1 MGTLK
6 ARDASDRN
14 YRLKATMGN
23 SAQLSVVSRP
33 ETLVNSLSMTSL
45 PPFDF
50 ATVRQTV
57 LKLGQEIVLTQNI
70 RVPTGTTPAITA
82 MRQLVEVIQQLRSPE
97 GGWQQDQLPTPAVLA
112 PYVSEEAYEV
122 LDVLPGKATTSKAL
136 YPKSATRKSKKLES
150 LPSAA
155 LIVMDS
161 LIPYLLW
168 CVARTSY
175 SLMQMMEG
183 VPVRLRQGRS
193 WTSGILRLVVQLDL
207 KATDLDWCFDLATG
221 CPPGMLLSGNPVI
234 QSDINLPLQG
244 SHSQPTQRRSRQKFG
259 WVERQIQELTEHLQ
273 QASPMIAPLLAGGT
287 VDLLPPGQEWRSGHL
302 HLSLGLEFTPQD
314 LAASWQW
321 STAACDLIE
330 GELLEAIA
338 SQTALANTTKVHQ
351 VPVAVVDFPEQS
363 LATTS
368 VRLANPKHLDRY
380 TNLATQAQL
389 AAAIARLQ
397 TALKPEPEQRLLQVV
412 QEAYG
417 LAETA
422 RTSISLLQPDLLM
435 DQLLPKL
442 LWQLTAG
449 SYEVMQLIGGVEAR
463 LLQPGCHWQ
472 DGSLRLMAVLHLTSP
487 EIAWHVDLATGRL
500 VAGRDFKVAATAIGQ
515 SQRLPSCHHPIQVS
529 DLMIQLHQQIR
540 ETAPEV
546 GFLMTKTAIEW
557 LTTEQ
562 EWRSGFLHLEFYLEF
577 LPKIFNSFADSP
589 LHSVL
594 LNP

>member
-1 MGTLK
+1 
-6 ARDASDRN
+6 
-14 YRLKATMGN
+14 MGN

-136 YPKSATRKSKKLES
+136 HPKSATRKSKKSEL

-193 WTSGILRLVVQLDL
+193 WTPGILRLVVQLDL

-234 QSDINLPLQG
+234 QSDASLPLQG
-244 SHSQPTQRRSRQKFG
+244 SHSQPTQRRSRQKSG
-259 WVERQIQELTEHLQ
+259 WVERQLQELTEHLQ
-273 QASPMIAPLLAGGT
+273 LASPMIAPLLAGVT

-302 HLSLGLEFTPQD
+302 KLSLGLEFTPQD
-314 LAASWQW
+314 LAVSWQC
-321 STAACDLIE
+321 SAPVCDLVE
-330 GELLEAIA
+330 GELLEAVA
-338 SQTALANTTKVHQ
+338 SQSTLAHTTKVHQ
-351 VPVAVVDFPEQS
+351 VPVAVVDWPEQS
-363 LATTS
+363 LATTI
-368 VRLANPKHLDRY
+368 VRLANPKHLGRY

-397 TALKPEPEQRLLQVV
+397 TTLKPEPEQRVLQVV

-449 SYEVMQLIGGVEAR
+449 SYEIMQLIGGVEAR
-463 LLQPGCHWQ
+463 LLQPSHSWQ
-472 DGSLRLMAVLHLTSP
+472 DGNLRLMAVLHLTSP
-487 EIAWHVDLATGRL
+487 EITWQVDLATGRL
-500 VAGRDFKVAATAIGQ
+500 VARDEFKVMPEAIVQ
-515 SQRLPSCHHPIQVS
+515 SQRLPSCQYPMQVN
-529 DLMIQLHQQIR
+529 DLTAQLQHQIR

-546 GFLMTKTAIEW
+546 GLLMTKTAIAW
-557 LTTEQ
+557 LATEQ
-562 EWRSGFLHLEFYLEF
+562 EWRSGFLQLDFYLEF
-577 LPKIFNSFADSP
+577 LPKIWHPFADSSLSP
-589 LHSVL
+589 ML
-594 LNP
+594 LNL

>member
-1 MGTLK
+1 
-6 ARDASDRN
+6 
-14 YRLKATMGN
+14 MGN
-23 SAQLSVVSRP
+23 SAQLSVVP
-33 ETLVNSLSMTSL
+33 KLETLANSLPMTSL

-50 ATVRQTV
+50 AIVRQTV

-97 GGWQQDQLPTPAVLA
+97 GGWSQDHLPTPAALA
-112 PYVSEEAYEV
+112 PYVSEEADEV
-122 LDVLPGKATTSKAL
+122 LDALPGKATASKAL
-136 YPKSATRKSKKLES
+136 HRKSATRKLKQSEP
-150 LPSAA
+150 LPSAS

-193 WTSGILRLVVQLDL
+193 WTPGGLRLVVLLDV
-207 KATDLDWCFDLATG
+207 KASNLDWCFDLATG
-221 CPPGMLLSGNPVI
+221 CPSGMLLSGNPII
-234 QSDINLPLQG
+234 QSDASLPLQG
-244 SHSQPTQRRSRQKFG
+244 INSSIPQRRSRQKSG
-259 WVERQIQELTEHLQ
+259 WVERQLQELADHLQ
-273 QASPMIAPLLAGGT
+273 LASPMIAPLLAGVA
-287 VDLLPPGQEWRSGHL
+287 VDLLPPAQEWRSGNL
-302 HLSLGLEFTPQD
+302 KLSLGLEFTPQD
-314 LAASWQW
+314 LATSWQW
-321 STAACDLIE
+321 SAPICDLVE
-330 GELLEAIA
+330 GELLEAVA
-338 SQTALANTTKVHQ
+338 SQSALAHTTKVHQ
-351 VPVAVVDFPEQS
+351 VPVAVVDWPELS
-363 LATTS
+363 LATTI
-368 VRLANPKHLDRY
+368 VRLANQKHANRY

-397 TALKPEPEQRLLQVV
+397 TTLQPDPEQRLLQVV

-435 DQLLPKL
+435 EQLLPKL

-449 SYEVMQLIGGVEAR
+449 AYEVMQLIGGVEAR
-463 LLQPGCHWQ
+463 LLQPGYSWQ
-472 DGSLRLMAVLHLTSP
+472 EGSLRLMAVLHLTSL
-487 EIAWHVDLATGRL
+487 ESVWSVDLATGRL
-500 VAGRDFKVAATAIGQ
+500 VLGGEFKVVPEAIVQ
-515 SQRLPSCHHPIQVS
+515 SQLLPSCHHPIQVS
-529 DLMIQLHQQIR
+529 TLTAQLQQQIR

-557 LTTEQ
+557 LMPEQ
-562 EWRSGFLHLEFYLEF
+562 EWRSGFLQLDFYLEF
-577 LPKIFNSFADSP
+577 LPKIWPSFADSP
-589 LHSVL
+589 GHPVL